1 LEHDFWKTGILYK
14 SARENGFLTQF
25 TVYGG
30 AARPDN
36 PNLPMNFGGQD
47 GTHDVNPHGTM
58 LRKELQSPLIFLEAS
73 NDFRVSNINYGKAQ
87 VERSGSLTWEG
98 KAPMYWNSFSVEG
111 VLGHEGVMMP
121 PDVYK
126 IVDFIKDLDQINKYD
141 KPVLSIDSYDQGI
154 YSTKVLKEIGDYA
167 RAQGQELGF
176 YCSPFSLWTWSSEI
190 NNALLPGTNVPL
202 HEVILRDNN
211 DKPIPFKDG
220 EWGAF
225 PMDPTHPATRASMI
239 NQIEKAHAIG
249 AKFIKVDFLTA
260 GSFEA
265 KKWYDPN
272 VRSGMQAYN
281 YGMKTFKHL
290 VDSIMGPDVFITMA
304 ISPMFPNQYAHTRF
318 VSTDVHSHLRDSQPG
333 FAHYGST
340 AASMI
345 TASHMGWVQGT
356 LWPYTN
362 MDNLVMRRF
371 QNHSELQENEV
382 KARIISLVTMGSI
395 LGDGSDY
402 RDPLSATRARKYLN
416 NPAVAKF
423 FSDPKAFTPVK
434 LSEGETMDQQLS
446 FYLPGDEFMLSAFN
460 FDEKNGFKAIYDIQK
475 IGLPKGNYDIVDF
488 FTGEKVGKVSAQ
500 DKNITIPVDV
510 RDALLLVLKKTK

>member
-1 LEHDFWKTGILYK
+1 
-14 SARENGFLTQF
+14 
-25 TVYGG
+25 
-30 AARPDN
+30 
-36 PNLPMNFGGQD
+36 
-47 GTHDVNPHGTM
+47 
-58 LRKELQSPLIFLEAS
+58 
-73 NDFRVSNINYGKAQ
+73 
-87 VERSGSLTWEG
+87 
-98 KAPMYWNSFSVEG
+98 
-111 VLGHEGVMMP
+111 
-121 PDVYK
+121 
-126 IVDFIKDLDQINKYD
+126 
-141 KPVLSIDSYDQGI
+141 
-154 YSTKVLKEIGDYA
+154 
-167 RAQGQELGF
+167 
-176 YCSPFSLWTWSSEI
+176 
-190 NNALLPGTNVPL
+190 
-202 HEVILRDNN
+202 
-211 DKPIPFKDG
+211 
-220 EWGAF
+220 
-225 PMDPTHPATRASMI
+225 MI